1 MVVGPRLAVSLNQ
14 LRVTQVLDSRFP
26 HGYSAQCVEH
36 EKRIFGECD
45 FLKVNSGQIEISRE
59 SRRKRNRNSGWNRR
73 RTRRRPTARMN
84 ARGTCALA
92 VHGWASLL
100 AIVARWCAAAGR
112 CVKRAGR
119 PFLRATM
126 ADAGSAGRRWRS
138 ARCAT
143 KHWMD
148 EARRLLAGRSDAGWT
163 RCATSRP
170 LLVEALHAAGCAL
183 PCALEAH
190 VIFVDGGAAG
200 RPAAPASLRRC
211 RDGWSVFF

>member
-1 MVVGPRLAVSLNQ
+1 
-14 LRVTQVLDSRFP
+14 
-26 HGYSAQCVEH
+26 
-36 EKRIFGECD
+36 
-45 FLKVNSGQIEISRE
+45 
-59 SRRKRNRNSGWNRR
+59 
-73 RTRRRPTARMN
+73 MN

-92 VHGWASLL
+92 THGWAPLL

-126 ADAGSAGRRWRS
+126 ADAGSAGRCWRS
-138 ARCAT
+138 ARPC
-143 KHWMD
+143 D
-148 EARRLLAGRSDAGWT
+148 SRCLLAGRSDDGVT
-163 RCATSRP
+163 RCTTSRP

-211 RDGWSVFF
+211 RDGWYDFF